1 MQVVFI
7 GADARIAVM
16 AAQSCHMAWP
26 ASTLGVATTA
36 TAGLQLVEQGAP
48 DLVLLHPDFSDLSL
62 SAAITWLRRFSKIP
76 VLVLSQSGDLTSG
89 HDFGQ
94 RVD

>member
-16 AAQSCHMAWP
+16 AAQSCRMAWP
-26 ASTLGVATTA
+26 ASKLSVATTA
-36 TAGLQLVEQGAP
+36 TEGLTLVEHGAP

-62 SAAITWLRRFSKIP
+62 SAAITWLRRFSNIGDEME
-76 VLVLSQSGDLTSG
+76 LVTALDIMDPKNWTTP
-89 HDFGQ
+89 
-94 RVD
+94 